1 MIKKVLCVYLLL
13 SLCFAM
19 LPHLS
24 FANDAQESIQ
34 INAVI
39 SNANGTALTYL
50 QDESTASGIIM
61 QSGDTLTITSDAS
74 AQGIYIKWAT
84 YPSGGYTLTQNAT
97 TQQQNT
103 GFFQEFVQMPLEANA
118 PITLQMNGTGK
129 PVEIS
134 LFSEGILPD
143 NVHNWQ
149 QAVEKADILLLPAHA
164 DDEHLFFGG
173 VIPTY
178 LNMGN
183 ISVQVA
189 YLVNHSTEPYRQ
201 QEMLNALWEAGLK
214 NYPVIGPFHDQYSY
228 SLLHA
233 KSIYNEQ
240 EVTDY
245 VADLYERFTP
255 QVVVG
260 HDFAGEYGHGAHM
273 LFAECMV
280 KAPEQT
286 QAKPQKIYVHLYSE
300 HEIIMEVDTPLEN
313 YGGRTAFEVAQDA
326 FAHHKTQ
333 LTYFSVEKSGSYD
346 LRKFGLAYNLVP
358 PDTGNDMLENITP
371 YSVQAQMQ
379 AEAEAAAQAEKL
391 AAEQAAS
398 QKAAEESR
406 IIAQSNSIA
415 AQKAAQLNL
424 FIYLSVGL
432 IALFV
437 ITTIIV
443 LTLNSKKR
451 RRRQKRRRKRKK

>member
-1 MIKKVLCVYLLL
+1 MIKKVFCICLLL
-13 SLCFAM
+13 SLCFTM
-19 LPHLS
+19 LPNFS
-24 FANDAQESIQ
+24 FANDAQESTQ

-39 SNANGTALTYL
+39 SNANGTVLTSL
-50 QDESTASGIIM
+50 QDSSTASGIIM

-74 AQGIYIKWAT
+74 SQGIYIKWGT
-84 YPSGGYTLTQNAT
+84 YPLGGYTLTQNAT
-97 TQQQNT
+97 TAQQDT
-103 GFFQEFVQMPLEANA
+103 GFFQEFVQMPLEANV
-118 PITLQMNGTGK
+118 PITLKLNGAGK
-129 PVEIS
+129 PVEIA
-134 LFSEGILPD
+134 LYSEGSLPD
-143 NVHNWQ
+143 SVHNWQ

-164 DDEHLFFGG
+164 DDEHLFFGA
-173 VIPTY
+173 VMPTY

-201 QEMLNALWEAGLK
+201 QEMLNALWEAGLR
-214 NYPVIGPFHDQYSY
+214 NYPVIGPFHDQLSY

-233 KSIYNEQ
+233 KTIYNEQ

-286 QAKPQKIYVHLYSE
+286 EAKPQKIYVHLYSE
-300 HEIIMEVDTPLEN
+300 NEIIMEVDTPLET

-326 FAHHKTQ
+326 FAHHKSQ
-333 LTYFSVEKSGSYD
+333 LTYFSVEKSGAYD
-346 LRKFGLAYNLVP
+346 LRKFGLAYSLVSI
-358 PDTGNDMLENITP
+358 DTGNDMLENITP
-371 YSVQAQMQ
+371 YSVQAQIQ
-379 AEAEAAAQAEKL
+379 AEAEAAAQAEKI
-391 AAEQAAS
+391 AAEQAAA

-424 FIYLSVGL
+424 LIYLAVGL
-432 IALFV
+432 TALFIIV
-437 ITTIIV
+437 TLIV
-443 LTLNSKKR
+443 LTFSAKNR
-451 RRRQKRRRKRKK
+451 RRRRRRRRKSKK